1 MQLLRK
7 KSQQSI
13 VSLLLSN
20 DDCPLLWWKC
30 STFIAPSDSLGANI
44 LSNYW
49 ERVMIGRDRGE
60 FTLSGVDSRKLLGA
74 GMIMQYSGI

>member
-49 ERVMIGRDRGE
+49 ERVMIGRE
-60 FTLSGVDSRKLLGA
+60 FALSEVDSRKLLGA
-74 GMIMQYSGI
+74 GAGMQYSGI